1 MLIWT
6 TLYRDKLNA
15 LASRVGATG
24 TCGIYKIT
32 HIDSGLSYIG
42 QAKDIK
48 ERWVKEVKEALGID
62 APSTNQRCKFMREH
76 GVDNFT
82 FEVLEKCAETE
93 LNEKER
99 FYIDLYQAYEF
110 GMNATRGNKK

>member
-1 MLIWT
+1 
-6 TLYRDKLNA
+6 
-15 LASRVGATG
+15 
-24 TCGIYKIT
+24 
-32 HIDSGLSYIG
+32 
-42 QAKDIK
+42 
-48 ERWVKEVKEALGID
+48 
-62 APSTNQRCKFMREH
+62 MREH

-82 FEVLEKCAETE
+82 FEVLEKCSETE